1 MSFTK
6 LSNTSSKTDKFFQD
20 SKTVKLLSYKNTD
33 IDTDVIENDEADV
46 LENRAQLHSRD
57 TYKFDDQ
64 EYFYLSDH
72 LLSQKFGDF
81 MNTDKQYKI
90 HICIFK
96 LNRECDIPFLQFL
109 LDNTGEILDFPKIDF
124 HCPVISSP
132 QPTPILTTATVAA
145 AKPSQGIIQSIQDS
159 IGSIFSSTK
168 TIGGQDNLATVLNKP
183 ISQENTQEISQDIK
197 QEIVEEI
204 PIPFSQKP
212 NPILDPLLQPSQP
225 SAEYTDE
232 SQEHIFFMNECS
244 QALLK
249 ILPIH
254 DMFDPETLQTMYKGF
269 AESGDDLYI
278 MFDATTIPVNINPS
292 KYVWTII
299 DEIMNSQMVLTKQVS
314 QDLSKLFLK
323 IPELADILDKDG
335 HKIMRPNA
343 LYLCTNMTKSP
354 DNPTIEIPDTT
365 YKNIHTSVDNTVA
378 ILDNTVDHPWLGN
391 NYFFTSRALYGVD
404 YKTIIRYAVFTYSA
418 RYILKEMESISQE
431 EKDAFSKILEEDA
444 DNSSI
449 YFWENGIQMWCIK
462 SSDQFTIIE

>member
-6 LSNTSSKTDKFFQD
+6 LSIHSSKTDKFFQD
-20 SKTVKLLSYKNTD
+20 SKTAKQIIYKNTG
-33 IDTDVIENDEADV
+33 IDTDVIENDEADIV
-46 LENRAQLHSRD
+46 ENRAQLHSRD

-96 LNRECDIPFLQFL
+96 LNRDCDIPFLQFL

-124 HCPVISSP
+124 HCPVISGP
-132 QPTPILTTATVAA
+132 TPTPILTTAIAP
-145 AKPSQGIIQSIQDS
+145 AKPSQGIIQSISDS
-159 IGSIFSSTK
+159 IGSIFSPTK
-168 TIGGQDNLATVLNKP
+168 KIGGQDNLAILSKP
-183 ISQENTQEISQDIK
+183 NSKENSQEISQEIPK
-197 QEIVEEI
+197 PNSQEISQE
-204 PIPFSQKP
+204 PKPFSQKP
-212 NPILDPLLQPSQP
+212 NPILQPSQP
-225 SAEYTDE
+225 SAEHTDE

-299 DEIMNSQMVLTKQVS
+299 DEIINSQKVLSKQVS

-365 YKNIHTSVDNTVA
+365 YKNIHKSVDNTIS
-378 ILDNTVDHPWLGN
+378 ILDNTVDHPWLGT
-391 NYFFTSRALYGVD
+391 NYFFTSRALDGVD
-404 YKTIIRYAVFTYSA
+404 YKTVIRYAVFTYSA

-431 EKDAFSKILEEDA
+431 EKDAFSKILEEET
-444 DNSSI
+444 DNSSV